1 MLVLN
6 WLPDMNY
13 LMGLVGT
20 YYEKCI
26 IEHNIYLL
34 FYFPE
39 SSFVINASPLEYSHS
54 SHNHSFDHM
63 TCFSDL
69 TKNKDLTVGDYSR
82 FFKISNAMLN
92 KPSDRAMN

>member
-1 MLVLN
+1 MLTQIPLTQHA
-6 WLPDMNY
+6 
-13 LMGLVGT
+13 GT
-20 YYEKCI
+20 QLASRHELFDGIGRNFRNNSTQYYEKCI

-63 TCFSDL
+63 TCFFWS
-69 TKNKDLTVGDYSR
+69 Y
-82 FFKISNAMLN
+82 
-92 KPSDRAMN
+92 